1 MKKSSL
7 FIAICT
13 SISIFSQSDTKV
25 EKIKGRLIG
34 GFESNSQWYLN
45 DVNREIEHP
54 DKPVRSNNYLLVNY
68 NYGKWTAG
76 IQAESYAPKALL
88 NYNPKYEN
96 TNIGTFY
103 LNYKSDKLDV
113 TAGHFYEQF
122 GSGLLLR
129 SWEDRALGINNAIR
143 GGKITYRPNQNLMFT
158 GLYGKHRTGFEV
170 SKGTIYGFNSDINL
184 SGLFKIESS
193 EVSVGFSYVG
203 RDEKTTFV
211 NPNFKEL
218 TNAFAGRLNFSRNAF
233 YFSTEYNFKS
243 DDAILYPDK
252 VKNTFVKPG
261 SALLM
266 NFGYTK
272 KGVGLDV
279 SLRRIENMNF
289 LSERNPEYFSPEQS
303 SLAYNDRIMNFVPS
317 LTKQHHSNLANIY
330 VFQAQKSVSIVA
342 DNGIAKAGEIGGQ
355 MDFFYEFKKGT
366 ALGGKNGTKIAL
378 NASNWFNLKGDYT
391 IPTPNNTT
399 VDYSTNFLA
408 TGKKYFSDY
417 NVEISKKFNSN
428 LQGSVVFINQY
439 YDNKLIAAA
448 LNVQVNT
455 YILAP
460 EITYKLSG
468 TQSIK
473 IAAEHMW
480 ADSDRK
486 NWAALLVEYSPNAKW
501 SFYVSDM
508 YNYGYDHTS
517 NLIDDVTDKFKIH
530 FYNIGSAYTKGS
542 TRIALSYG
550 RQRGGLVCAGGVCR
564 FVPPS
569 TGIALSMTKS
579 F

>member
-1 MKKSSL
+1 MKKIIL
-7 FIAICT
+7 FLAICT
-13 SISIFSQSDTKV
+13 SISIFSQTETKV
-25 EKIKGRLIG
+25 EKTKGRLYG

-45 DVNREIEHP
+45 DVNRKIAHP
-54 DKPVRSNNYLLVNY
+54 DQPIRSNNYLLLNY

-76 IQAESYAPKALL
+76 IQGESYAPKPLL
-88 NYNPKYEN
+88 NFNPKYEN
-96 TNIGTFY
+96 TNIGTYY
-103 LNYKSDKLDV
+103 LNYKTEKLDI

-143 GGKITYRPNQNLMFT
+143 GGKITYRPTQNLLFT
-158 GLYGKHRTGFEV
+158 GLYGKHRTGFDV
-170 SKGTIYGFNSDINL
+170 SNGTIIGFNSDFNV
-184 SGLFKIESS
+184 SGLLNLENS
-193 EVSVGFSYVG
+193 ELSIGFSYVG
-203 RDEKTTFV
+203 RSEKTTIE
-211 NPNFKEL
+211 NPNFNEL
-218 TNAFAGRLNFSRNAF
+218 TNGFAGRLNYIRNAF
-233 YFSTEYNFKS
+233 YLSTEYNLKS
-243 DDAILYPDK
+243 KDAILYPTTIS
-252 VKNTFVKPG
+252 NSFVKPG

-272 KGVGLDV
+272 KGVGIDV

-289 LSERNPEYFSPEQS
+289 LSERNPEVFSPEQT
-303 SLAYNDRIMNFVPS
+303 SLAYNDRMMNFVPS

-342 DNGIAKAGEIGGQ
+342 DNGIAKAGEVGGQ

-366 ALGGKNGTKIAL
+366 SLGGKNGTKL
-378 NASNWFNLKGDYT
+378 EFNASNWFNLKGNYTLFPPDYT
-391 IPTPNNTT
+391 TE
-399 VDYSTNFLA
+399 FLA
-408 TGKKYFSDY
+408 TGQKYFSDY
-417 NVEISKKFNSN
+417 NLEISKKFNSN
-428 LQGSVVFINQY
+428 LNGSVVFINQY
-439 YDNKLIAAA
+439 YNHKLIAAA

-455 YILAP
+455 FIVAP

-468 TQSIK
+468 TQSVK
-473 IAAEHMW
+473 IAAEHLW

-486 NWAALLVEYSPNAKW
+486 NWASLLVEYSPNTKW

-508 YNYGYDHTS
+508 YNYGYDKTAE
-517 NLIDDVTDKFKIH
+517 LIDDVTDPFKIH
-530 FYNIGSAYTKGS
+530 FYNLGSAYTKGS

-569 TGIALSMTKS
+569 TGLGLSVTKS

>member
-1 MKKSSL
+1 MKKISL

-13 SISIFSQSDTKV
+13 SISLFSQSDTKV
-25 EKIKGRLIG
+25 EKIKGRLFG

-96 TNIGTFY
+96 TNVGTFY

-243 DDAILYPDK
+243 DDAILYQDE
-252 VKNTFVKPG
+252 VNNTFVKPG

-289 LSERNPEYFSPEQS
+289 LSERKPEYFSPEQS

-355 MDFFYEFKKGT
+355 MDFFYEFKKGS
-366 ALGGKNGTKIAL
+366 AFGGKNGTKIAL

-391 IPTPNNTT
+391 IFPP
-399 VDYSTNFLA
+399 DYKTDFLA

-417 NVEISKKFNSN
+417 NVEISKKFNSK

-439 YDNKLIAAA
+439 YNHKLIAASF
-448 LNVQVNT
+448 NIQVNT
-455 YILAP
+455 YIIAP

-468 TQSIK
+468 TQSVK

>member
-1 MKKSSL
+1 MKKTLL
-7 FIAICT
+7 FLAICT
-13 SISIFSQSDTKV
+13 SISIFSQTVNKEEKTKG
-25 EKIKGRLIG
+25 KIFG

-45 DVNREIEHP
+45 DVNRKIEHP
-54 DKPVRSNNYLLVNY
+54 NQPIRSNNYLSLNY

-76 IQAESYAPKALL
+76 IQAESYAPKPLL
-88 NYNPKYEN
+88 NFNPKYEN
-96 TNIGTFY
+96 STIGTYY
-103 LNYKSDKLDV
+103 LNYKTEKLDI

-143 GGKITYRPNQNLMFT
+143 GGKITYRPTQNLLFT
-158 GLYGKHRTGFEV
+158 GLYGKHRAGFEV
-170 SKGTIYGFNSDINL
+170 SNGTIVGFNSDFNV
-184 SGLFKIESS
+184 SGLFNIENSDLS
-193 EVSVGFSYVG
+193 IGFSYVG
-203 RDEKTTFV
+203 RYEKTTIQ
-211 NPNFKEL
+211 NPNFNEL
-218 TNAFAGRLNFSRNAF
+218 TNGFAGRLNYSRNAF
-233 YFSTEYNFKS
+233 YFSTEYNLKS
-243 DDAILYPDK
+243 KDAILYPIT
-252 VKNTFVKPG
+252 VSNSFVKPG

-272 KGVGLDV
+272 KGIGIDV

-289 LSERNPEYFSPEQS
+289 LSERNPEVFSPEQT

-317 LTKQHHSNLANIY
+317 LTKQYHSNLANIY

-366 ALGGKNGTKIAL
+366 SLGGKNGTKL
-378 NASNWFNLKGDYT
+378 EFNASNWFNLKGNYTIFPPDYT
-391 IPTPNNTT
+391 TE
-399 VDYSTNFLA
+399 FLA
-408 TGKKYFSDY
+408 KGEKYFSDY
-417 NVEISKKFNSN
+417 NLEISKKFNSN
-428 LQGSVVFINQY
+428 LNASIVFINQY
-439 YDNKLIAAA
+439 YNHKLIAAA

-455 YILAP
+455 FIIAP

-468 TQSIK
+468 KQSVK
-473 IAAEHMW
+473 IAAEHLW

-486 NWAALLVEYSPNAKW
+486 NWASLMVEYNPNTKW

-508 YNYGYDHTS
+508 YNYGYDKTAE
-517 NLIDDVTDKFKIH
+517 LIDDVTDPFKIH
-530 FYNIGSAYTKGS
+530 FYNFGSAYTKGS

-569 TGIALSMTKS
+569 TGIGLSVTKS

>member
-1 MKKSSL
+1 MKKTIF

-13 SISIFSQSDTKV
+13 SLSLFSQEEKKDEKV
-25 EKIKGRLIG
+25 KGRLFG

-45 DVNREIEHP
+45 DVNRELEHP
-54 DKPVRSNNYLLVNY
+54 DQPIRSNNYLLLNY

-76 IQAESYAPKALL
+76 IQAESYAPKPLL
-88 NYNPKYEN
+88 NFNPKYEN
-96 TNIGTFY
+96 TNLGTYF
-103 LNYKSDKLDV
+103 LNYKSEKFDI

-129 SWEDRALGINNAIR
+129 SWEDRSLGINNAIR
-143 GGKITYRPNQNLMFT
+143 GGKITYRPNQNLLFT
-158 GLYGKHRTGFEV
+158 GLYGKHRTGFDV
-170 SKGTIYGFNSDINL
+170 GNGTIYGFNSDFNL
-184 SGLFKIESS
+184 SGLFNVESS
-193 EVSVGFSYVG
+193 DVSVGFSYVG
-203 RDEKTTFV
+203 RTEKTTIE
-211 NPNFKEL
+211 NPNFSEL
-218 TNAFAGRLNFSRNAF
+218 TNGFAGRINYSHKSF
-233 YFSTEYNFKS
+233 YFNTEYNFKS
-243 DDAILYPDK
+243 EDAILYPK
-252 VKNTFVKPG
+252 TVSNTFVKPG

-289 LSERNPEYFSPEQS
+289 LSERNPEVFSPEQT

-330 VFQAQKSVSIVA
+330 VFQAQKAVSIVA

-391 IPTPNNTT
+391 LFPP
-399 VDYSTNFLA
+399 DYSTDYLA
-408 TGKKYFSDY
+408 TGQKYFSDY
-417 NVEISKKFNSN
+417 NLEITKKFNSN
-428 LQGSVVFINQY
+428 LQGSFVFINQFY
-439 YDNKLIAAA
+439 NHKLIAAA
-448 LNVQVNT
+448 VNVQINT
-455 YILAP
+455 YIIAP

-468 TQSIK
+468 TQSLK

-486 NWAALLVEYSPNAKW
+486 NWAALLVEYCPNTKW

-508 YNYGYDHTS
+508 YNYGYDETS
-517 NLIDDVTDKFKIH
+517 KLIDDVTDPFKIH
-530 FYNIGSAYTKGS
+530 FYNFGSAYTKGS